1 MSMADEIKSR
11 VKMPEVFD
19 RYGLEP
25 NRAGFIRCPFHQEKT
40 ASLSAFHNGE
50 RWKCFGCGA
59 GGDVISF
66 VMQFFGIGFSQ
77 ALLRMD
83 LDFGLGLSVRQP
95 DLRESRRIAA
105 ERARRAAEEQ
115 RDKEYLD
122 LLTLCHRRLWHAYLT
137 RRPKSPEEKLDPQF
151 DYALKNL
158 DRVEWMIQE
167 ALEEMR

>member
-83 LDFGLGLSVRQP
+83 LDFGLGLSGKRP

-105 ERARRAAEEQ
+105 ERAAGQGISGPAHPVPQAA
-115 RDKEYLD
+115 LA
-122 LLTLCHRRLWHAYLT
+122 RLSDTPSKVSGRKTGSA
-137 RRPKSPEEKLDPQF
+137 
-151 DYALKNL
+151 
-158 DRVEWMIQE
+158 V
-167 ALEEMR
+167 

>member
-11 VKMPEVFD
+11 VKMPEVFA
-19 RYGLEP
+19 RYGFEP
-25 NRAGFIRCPFHQEKT
+25 NRSGFIRCPFHSEKT
-40 ASLSAFHNGE
+40 ASLSAFQNGE

-66 VMQFFGIGFSQ
+66 VMQLFGISFSQ
-77 ALLRMD
+77 ALLRMN
-83 LDFGLGLSVRQP
+83 LDFGLGLSGKRP
-95 DLRESRRIAA
+95 DVRESRRIAA
-105 ERARRAAEEQ
+105 ERARKAAEER

>member
-83 LDFGLGLSVRQP
+83 LDFGLGLSGKRP

-122 LLTLCHRRLWHAYLT
+122 LLTLCHRRLWHTCLT
-137 RRPKSPEEKLDPQF
+137 CRPESPEEEPTPRF
-151 DYALKNL
+151 VRALKEM
-158 DRVEWMIQE
+158 DRVSWLLQE